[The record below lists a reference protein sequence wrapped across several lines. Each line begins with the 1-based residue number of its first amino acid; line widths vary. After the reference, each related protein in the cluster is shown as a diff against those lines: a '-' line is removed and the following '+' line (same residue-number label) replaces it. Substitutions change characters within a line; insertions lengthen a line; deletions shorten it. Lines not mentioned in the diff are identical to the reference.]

1 MSQIDLL
8 FQASLDSVQGVSA
21 KLFLGHRLRRLRRDR
36 QLSQTDM
43 AQSLG
48 ISPSYLN
55 HLERNQRPVTAALLL
70 KLAEVYDVDVRA
82 FAAGGGARTGPD
94 ALTEIFSDG
103 LLSDLSVPRYELAD
117 LANNSPSVADA
128 IARLYTA
135 VKEAERHPT
144 LASGVDARTLV
155 TPENWVRDYIQ
166 QHRNHYPELEDA
178 AETLGGA
185 LSDPLSMAGPMR
197 KRLKEAWGIG
207 VAVVSQAELG
217 TVSQQFDPDRRLFQ
231 ISAQL
236 RSENRTFALAYQLA
250 LVEFATVIERM
261 VAAAAP
267 PDEGV
272 KQLLHMSL
280 ANYAAGAIMMPYGRF
295 LASAEQHRYSIDRL
309 CGEYGANVEQ
319 VAHRF
324 TTLSRP
330 GARGVPFFMLRV
342 DPAGNIS
349 KRYAG
354 ENFPF
359 SRFGGTCPR
368 WNLHAAFQAAGQVVT
383 QIIETPDGQRYFTV
397 ARTIERPIRTELSSG
412 LLAIGLGCDIR
423 HAQRLS
429 CADVYDLANAPV
441 TAVGPACTICP
452 RIDCA
457 YRATPPAGRMLAV
470 DRTRKSISPF
480 PFVPA

>member
-1 MSQIDLL
+1 MS
-8 FQASLDSVQGVSA
+8 G
-21 KLFLGHRLRRLRRDR
+21 KLFLGHRLRRLRRDH

-43 AQSLG
+43 AASLG

-70 KLAEVYDVDVRA
+70 KLAELYEVDVRV

-94 ALTEIFSDG
+94 ALAEIFSDAM
-103 LLSDLSVPRYELAD
+103 LAD
-117 LANNSPSVADA
+117 LGVPRFELAELANNAPSVADA

-135 VKEAERHPT
+135 LKEAGRDPS
-144 LASGVDARTLV
+144 LASAGDARALV

-166 QHRNHYPELEDA
+166 AHRNHYPELEQA

-185 LSDPLSMAGPMR
+185 LSDPLSMSEPMR
-197 KRLKEAWGIG
+197 RRLKDAWGISARVVPQEELG
-207 VAVVSQAELG
+207 NVSQSYD
-217 TVSQQFDPDRRLFQ
+217 VDRRQFLL
-231 ISAQL
+231 SSQL
-236 RSENRTFALAYQLA
+236 RAENRTFALAYQLA
-250 LVEFATVIERM
+250 LVEFAPLIDKL
-261 VAAAAP
+261 VAEAAP
-267 PDEGV
+267 PDEGIA
-272 KQLLHMSL
+272 QLLHMSL

-295 LASAEQHRYSIDRL
+295 LKACEEMHYSIDRL
-309 CGEYGANVEQ
+309 CGEFGANVEQ
-319 VAHRF
+319 VAHRL
-324 TTLSRP
+324 TTLNRP

-354 ENFPF
+354 DQFPF

-383 QIIETPDGQRYFTV
+383 QLIETPDGHRYFTV
-397 ARTIERPIRTELSSG
+397 ARTIERPIKSDLSGG

-423 HAQRLS
+423 YAHKLH
-429 CADVYDLANAPV
+429 CAEGYDLANAPV
-441 TAVGPACTICP
+441 TPVGPACAICP
-452 RIDCA
+452 RLDCG
-457 YRATPPAGRMLAV
+457 YRATAPAGRMLAV
-470 DRTRKSISPF
+470 NRLKKTISPY

>member
-1 MSQIDLL
+1 MT
-8 FQASLDSVQGVSA
+8 A

-36 QLSQTDM
+36 DLSQTDM

-55 HLERNQRPVTAALLL
+55 HLERNQRPVTAGLLL
-70 KLAEVYDVDVRA
+70 KLAELYDVDVRA
-82 FAAGGGARTGPD
+82 FAAGGGAHTGPD
-94 ALTEIFSDG
+94 ALSEIFADRI
-103 LLSDLSVPRYELAD
+103 LSDLGVPRYELVEI
-117 LANNSPSVADA
+117 ANNAPSIADA

-135 VKEAERHPT
+135 VKEAERHPG
-144 LASGVDARTLV
+144 LAENGDARALV

-166 QHRNHYPELEDA
+166 QHRNHYPELEQA

-185 LSDPLSMAGPMR
+185 LSDPLSMAEPMR
-197 KRLKEAWGIG
+197 RRLKDAWGIN
-207 VAVVSQAELG
+207 ASVVPQAELG
-217 TVSQQFDPDRRLFQ
+217 NVSQLYDPDRRSFLM
-231 ISAQL
+231 SAEL
-236 RSENRTFALAYQLA
+236 RSENRTFALAYQLS
-250 LVEFATVIERM
+250 LVEFAGVIDRM
-261 VAAAAP
+261 VRDAAP
-267 PDEGV
+267 PDEGIR
-272 KQLLHMSL
+272 QLLHMSL

-295 LASAEQHRYSIDRL
+295 LASAESYRYSIDRL
-309 CGEYGANVEQ
+309 CGEYGANAEQ

-397 ARTIERPIRTELSSG
+397 ARTIERPIKTELHSG

-423 HAQRLS
+423 HAHRIS

-441 TAVGPACTICP
+441 TPVGPACTICP

-470 DRTRKSISPF
+470 DRSRKSISPF
-480 PFVPA
+480 PFLAG

>member
-1 MSQIDLL
+1 MS
-8 FQASLDSVQGVSA
+8 G

-43 AQSLG
+43 AASLG

-55 HLERNQRPVTAALLL
+55 HLERNQRPVTAALLF
-70 KLAEVYDVDVRA
+70 KLAELYEVDVRT
-82 FAAGGGARTGPD
+82 FAAGGGAKTGAD
-94 ALTEIFSDG
+94 ALGEIFSDA
-103 LLSDLSVPRYELAD
+103 LLSDLDVPRYELAE
-117 LANNSPSVADA
+117 LANNAPSIADA
-128 IARLYTA
+128 VARLYSA
-135 VKEAERHPT
+135 LKEAGRNPSM
-144 LASGVDARTLV
+144 ASAGDARALV

-166 QHRNHYPELEDA
+166 QHRNYYPALEEA

-185 LSDPLSMAGPMR
+185 LSDPLSMAEPMR
-197 KRLKEAWGIG
+197 RRLKEAWGISARVVPQDELG
-207 VAVVSQAELG
+207 NVSQLYDA
-217 TVSQQFDPDRRLFQ
+217 DRRLFLL
-231 ISAQL
+231 SSQL
-236 RSENRTFALAYQLA
+236 RPENRTFALAYQLA
-250 LVEFATVIERM
+250 LVEFASVIDQL
-261 VAAAAP
+261 VAEGAP
-267 PDEGV
+267 PDEGIA
-272 KQLLHMSL
+272 QLLHMSL

-295 LASAEQHRYSIDRL
+295 LKACEEMRYSIDRL
-309 CGEYGANVEQ
+309 CGEFGANVEQ

-324 TTLSRP
+324 TTLGRP

-383 QIIETPDGQRYFTV
+383 QLIETPDGHRYFTV
-397 ARTIERPIRTELSSG
+397 ARTIERPIKSDLSGG

-423 HAQRLS
+423 HADKLH
-429 CADVYDLANAPV
+429 CAEGYDLANAPV
-441 TAVGPACTICP
+441 TPVGPACAICP
-452 RIDCA
+452 RVDCG

-470 DRTRKSISPF
+470 DRTRKTISPF
-480 PFVPA
+480 PFVA

>member
-1 MSQIDLL
+1 MT
-8 FQASLDSVQGVSA
+8 A

-36 QLSQTDM
+36 DLSQTDM

-55 HLERNQRPVTAALLL
+55 HLERNQRPVTAGLLL
-70 KLAEVYDVDVRA
+70 KLAELYDVDVRA
-82 FAAGGGARTGPD
+82 FAAGGGAHTGPD
-94 ALTEIFSDG
+94 ALSEIFADRI
-103 LLSDLSVPRYELAD
+103 LSDLGVPRYELVEI
-117 LANNSPSVADA
+117 ANNAPSIADA

-135 VKEAERHPT
+135 VKEAERHPG
-144 LASGVDARTLV
+144 LAENGDARALV

-166 QHRNHYPELEDA
+166 QHRNHYPDLEQA

-185 LSDPLSMAGPMR
+185 LSDPLSMAEPMR
-197 KRLKEAWGIG
+197 RRLKDAWGIN
-207 VAVVSQAELG
+207 ASVVPQAELG
-217 TVSQQFDPDRRLFQ
+217 NVSQLYDPDRRSFLM
-231 ISAQL
+231 SAEL
-236 RSENRTFALAYQLA
+236 RSENRTFALAYQLS
-250 LVEFATVIERM
+250 LVEFAGVIDRM
-261 VAAAAP
+261 VRDAAP
-267 PDEGV
+267 PDEGIR
-272 KQLLHMSL
+272 QLLHMSL

-295 LASAEQHRYSIDRL
+295 LASAESYRYSIDRL
-309 CGEYGANVEQ
+309 CGEYGANAEQ

-397 ARTIERPIRTELSSG
+397 ARTIERPIKTELHSG

-423 HAQRLS
+423 HAHRIS

-441 TAVGPACTICP
+441 TPVGPACTICP

-470 DRTRKSISPF
+470 DRSRKSISPF
-480 PFVPA
+480 PFLAG